1 MGKKRA
7 NRQTKSA
14 GKAGGVKKPT
24 DAELAIL
31 GVIWDRGSATVREV
45 HEVLSATQETGQTT
59 VLKLMQIMVE
69 KGLLKKDASVR
80 PQVFEAAVAQQ
91 KTQKAML
98 GHLLDGAF
106 SGSAGNLVL
115 QALSMRESSPEE
127 LAQIRRMLDE
137 LEGGAS

>member
-1 MGKKRA
+1 VSR
-7 NRQTKSA
+7 KSSS
-14 GKAGGVKKPT
+14 KKPT

-45 HEVLSATQETGQTT
+45 HEVLSAESETGQTT

-69 KGLLKKDASVR
+69 KGLLTKDASVR
-80 PQVFEAAVAQQ
+80 PQVFSAAIPRE
-91 KTQKAML
+91 KTQKQML

-106 SGSAGNLVL
+106 SGSPGNLVL
-115 QALSMRESSPEE
+115 QALSMREASAEE
-127 LAQIRRMLDE
+127 LAEIRRMLDE

>member
-1 MGKKRA
+1 MTKKRA
-7 NRQTKSA
+7 KRKIVS
-14 GKAGGVKKPT
+14 KKPT

-31 GVIWDRGSATVREV
+31 GVIWELGSATVREV

-69 KGLLKKDASVR
+69 KGLLEKDASVR
-80 PQVFEAAVAQQ
+80 PQVFSAAVPRQQ
-91 KTQKAML
+91 TQKAML
-98 GHLLDGAF
+98 GHVLDGAF

-137 LEGGAS
+137 LDGGAS

>member
-1 MGKKRA
+1 MSKKKQLRGA
-7 NRQTKSA
+7 QAR
-14 GKAGGVKKPT
+14 KPT

-31 GVIWDRGSATVREV
+31 GVVWDMGSATVRQV
-45 HEVLSATQETGQTT
+45 HEALSATQETGQTT

-69 KGLLKKDASVR
+69 KGLLTKDAGVR
-80 PQVFEAAVAQQ
+80 PQVFSAAVARKQ
-91 KTQKAML
+91 TQRAML

-115 QALSMRESSPEE
+115 QALSMRESSAQE
-127 LAQIRRMLDE
+127 LAEIRRMLDE

>member
-14 GKAGGVKKPT
+14 GKPSGVKKPT

-69 KGLLKKDASVR
+69 KGLLTKDAGVR
-80 PQVFEAAVAQQ
+80 PQVFSAAIPRQQ
-91 KTQKAML
+91 TQKAML

-137 LEGGAS
+137 LDGGAS